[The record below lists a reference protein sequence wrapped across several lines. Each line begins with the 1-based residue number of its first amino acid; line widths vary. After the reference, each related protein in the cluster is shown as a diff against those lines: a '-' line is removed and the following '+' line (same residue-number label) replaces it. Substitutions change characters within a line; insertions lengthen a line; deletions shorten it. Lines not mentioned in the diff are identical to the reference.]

1 MSTPVAQPGP
11 ERRAIF
17 QPGGFSRH
25 EGPTLPEAERLRRLT
40 GVFLGGL
47 FRGALAKLG
56 AAAFFLPAVGVGIY
70 VVVRGVVNVEAFAV
84 PHAGQTQFLLDNMS
98 LLFGLNLAWLLL
110 VSAARVAPLIAR
122 DAWHGAL
129 LLYFSRP
136 VHRSHY
142 LFARCAAP
150 ALAGT
155 VLLLLPALLLLVVHL
170 ATFGVQLGGM
180 LLQGWLA
187 TFFWLGAGLALTLAS
202 ASAAVAVS
210 LVALGCS
217 VVVRN
222 PSGAPLLF
230 GGGILGS
237 VAVSWVLQAAWGRDT
252 AARAFDLHHALRSVA
267 TLALAPL
274 SSEAVP
280 RFALVDAAVGASLW
294 AVLAAGAWWL
304 LQRFLADPPL
314 GKGRAG

>member
-1 MSTPVAQPGP
+1 MSLPAASP
-11 ERRAIF
+11 ERRAVF

-25 EGPTLPEAERLRRLT
+25 EGPTLPDTERLRRLT

-47 FRGALAKLG
+47 FRGVLAKLG
-56 AAAFFLPAVGVGIY
+56 AVAFFLPAFGMAIY
-70 VVVRGVVNVEAFAV
+70 VVVRGVVDVEAVAV
-84 PHAGQTQFLLDNMS
+84 PKAGQAQFLLDNLS
-98 LLFGLNLAWLLL
+98 LLFGFELAWLLL

-155 VLLLLPALLLLVVHL
+155 VLLLAPALFVLVVHL
-170 ATFGVQLGGM
+170 ATFGAQLGGM
-180 LLQGWLA
+180 PLQGWLA
-187 TFFWLGAGLALTLAS
+187 VFFWLGATLAVTVAS
-202 ASAAVAVS
+202 AAAAVAVA

-230 GGGILGS
+230 GGGVLGS
-237 VAVSWVLQAAWGRDT
+237 IAVSWVLQAAWGRDT

-274 SSEAVP
+274 SSEPVP

-294 AVLAAGAWWL
+294 ALLAVGAWWL

-314 GKGRAG
+314 GRGRAG